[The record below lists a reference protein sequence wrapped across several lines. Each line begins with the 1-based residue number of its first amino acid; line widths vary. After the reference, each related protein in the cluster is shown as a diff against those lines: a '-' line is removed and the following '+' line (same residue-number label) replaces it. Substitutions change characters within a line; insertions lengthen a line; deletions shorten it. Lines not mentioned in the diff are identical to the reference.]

1 MSKVV
6 VMDHPLIQHKIGIL
20 RKTET
25 GSRDFRTLIS
35 EIAMLECYEATRH
48 LPLIDVEIKTPICKT
63 TVKELKGKKLAV
75 IPILRAGLGMVEGIS
90 EYIQDAS
97 VGYLGL
103 YRDEET
109 LEPKEYY
116 CKLPSDIADAYVLL
130 VDPMLATG
138 GSVIHALDVLN
149 RYGVE
154 DKNIKY
160 LGIVGAP
167 EGLENVSNHH
177 PEVAIYLAA
186 LDCKLNEKGY
196 IVPGLGD
203 CGDRLFGTK

>member
-1 MSKVV
+1 MKNNVFV
-6 VMDHPLIQHKIGIL
+6 FNHPLINHKLAVIRNIC
-20 RKTET
+20 TET
-25 GSRDFRTLIS
+25 SEFKKNVK
-35 EIAMLECYEATRH
+35 EIANLMVYEATRD
-48 LPLIDVEIKTPICKT
+48 LPVEKVNVETPCGISNSE
-63 TVKELKGKKLAV
+63 VVSKKV
-75 IPILRAGLGMVEGIS
+75 VIIPILRAGLGMVEGIS
-90 EYIQDAS
+90 EYIPDAS